1 MSDDIA
7 QRLAKLEDAFAYH
20 VHPSRSIQ
28 TEGPINL
35 AGWKPASNP
44 QFRVTEAPF
53 LTSDE
58 RIETAEQN
66 SFDTQ
71 AALKQECAEHNATKG
86 ALQAAL
92 ERAKEAE
99 HEAKKWKDCDR
110 TLRAALQ
117 DAEVRCATL
126 VAALPPR
133 HTCEVPDYSD
143 GYNMCRATIID
154 RFRAAGVKTIID

>member
-20 VHPSRSIQ
+20 FHPSRPIQ

-53 LTSDE
+53 LVSEQE
-58 RIETAEQN
+58 RDKANEALAYLSGRAAAWDRIVVAVIKAGLCRDNESNIETV
-66 SFDTQ
+66 
-71 AALKQECAEHNATKG
+71 
-86 ALQAAL
+86 
-92 ERAKEAE
+92 
-99 HEAKKWKDCDR
+99 
-110 TLRAALQ
+110 LRVVQ
-117 DAEVRCATL
+117 TCRDAEVRCATL
-126 VAALPPR
+126 VAAIPPR